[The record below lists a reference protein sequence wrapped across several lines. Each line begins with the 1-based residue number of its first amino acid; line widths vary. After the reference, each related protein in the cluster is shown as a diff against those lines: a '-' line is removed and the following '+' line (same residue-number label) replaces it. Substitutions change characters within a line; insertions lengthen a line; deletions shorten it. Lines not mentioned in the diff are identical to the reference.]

1 MVVRDSALLRK
12 ELLHGLAHAP
22 AAVGPAH
29 VRVARALEEVLY
41 GAVDDLLERD
51 GVASDDGE
59 RAQELKAAPVLVGDP
74 VCHAVHGAASRRM
87 IRILYFGI

>member
-1 MVVRDSALLRK
+1 MSALLRK
-12 ELLHGLAHAP
+12 EFLQCFAHAP
-22 AAVGPAH
+22 AVLWLAH
-29 VRVARALEEVLY
+29 VRVACGLEEVLD
-41 GAVDDLLERD
+41 GAVDYLLERD

-87 IRILYFGI
+87 ICISYFGI